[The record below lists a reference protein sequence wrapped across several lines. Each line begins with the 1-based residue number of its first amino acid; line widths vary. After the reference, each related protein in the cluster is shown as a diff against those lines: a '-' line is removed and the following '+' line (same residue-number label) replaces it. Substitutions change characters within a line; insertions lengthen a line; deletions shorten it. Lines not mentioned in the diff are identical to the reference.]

1 MLPRSMLSSQ
11 YNTNLNDTKLF
22 KTDHCHRYTCEFN
35 ITQYGEDS
43 MTDLTQ
49 YSEKVEISR
58 CLESDIS
65 SLCPGEARVGEG
77 HPQPW
82 LHCSPREQG
91 SFFFIIITTMTAIM
105 TIIMLMNR
113 CCPSFHWHRRR
124 HWGSRRRTLPL
135 RLASTYL
142 WWWW

>member
-49 YSEKVEISR
+49 YSEKVEIMMFG
-58 CLESDIS
+58 I
-65 SLCPGEARVGEG
+65 
-77 HPQPW
+77 
-82 LHCSPREQG
+82 
-91 SFFFIIITTMTAIM
+91 
-105 TIIMLMNR
+105 
-113 CCPSFHWHRRR
+113 R
-124 HWGSRRRTLPL
+124 HIKFVSRRG
-135 RLASTYL
+135 ASR
-142 WWWW
+142 